1 MEKVEE
7 EQREK
12 VSGNDN
18 KLFTAREL
26 ASKQALTLG
35 ADSAVDRGAAEQQ
48 RGRGA
53 EGQTGMQQDTLQ
65 WRFLCLFLCC
75 LLHLF
80 LLRFPFCHWRVN
92 RAATLWRQLASLLC
106 NSRRGSKTLV
116 SHFYE

>member
-35 ADSAVDRGAAEQQ
+35 ADSAVDRGAAEQ
-48 RGRGA
+48 
-53 EGQTGMQQDTLQ
+53 QTGMQQDTLQ

-106 NSRRGSKTLV
+106 NSRRGSKKLV